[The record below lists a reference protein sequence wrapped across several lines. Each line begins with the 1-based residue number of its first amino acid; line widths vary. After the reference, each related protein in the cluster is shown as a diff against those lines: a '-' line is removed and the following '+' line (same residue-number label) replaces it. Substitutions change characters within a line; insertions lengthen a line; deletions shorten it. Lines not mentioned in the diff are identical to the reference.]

1 MIIWQSIIR
10 NGIYLQNQLRDMS
23 EQRLV
28 SAWPGLHIYIYIY
41 IALDTFV
48 YFLVWISGMEFVR
61 CLGKGVQYT
70 RNTTPPVGCIR
81 RR

>member
-48 YFLVWISGMEFVR
+48 YFLVLDFGYGVR
-61 CLGKGVQYT
+61 EMLGQGSAVY
-70 RNTTPPVGCIR
+70 P
-81 RR
+81 